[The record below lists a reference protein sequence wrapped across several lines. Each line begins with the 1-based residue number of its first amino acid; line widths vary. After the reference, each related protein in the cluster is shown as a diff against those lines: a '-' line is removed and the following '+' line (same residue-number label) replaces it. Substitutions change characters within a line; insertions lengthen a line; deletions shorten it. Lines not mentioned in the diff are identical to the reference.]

1 MDQGHLKRAIQL
13 LGGQS
18 ALARAC
24 GGKIRQQHIWNWLHR
39 DGKVPA
45 EHVLAIE
52 QATGGRVNRHQLR
65 PDIYPLERQ
74 PYETLLLRKK
84 ISDSELG

>member
-1 MDQGHLKRAIQL
+1 MAKKYLKKAIRIA
-13 LGGQS
+13 GGQS

-24 GGKIRQQHIWNWLHR
+24 GGSVRQQHIWNWLNR

-52 QATGGRVNRHQLR
+52 RATAGRVTRHQLR
-65 PDIYPLERQ
+65 PDIYPVEKGR
-74 PYETLLLRKK
+74 R
-84 ISDSELG
+84 